1 MSGAT
6 LSTETI
12 AAAPPPPEDGAVA
25 WARRRLFSNAFDTV
39 ITLVFGALV
48 VWLAVVLV
56 DWAFIGAI
64 WNAADA
70 ELCRSA
76 NGACWAVIDARGRL
90 ILFGLYPYEEQW
102 RSALACLVIIV
113 TMILSCVPHFW
124 GLRALPTI
132 WLTGFGIFVALMY
145 GGFLG
150 LPLVTTE
157 QWGGLA
163 LTVFIFAAVFV
174 IGMPLAVALA
184 LARRSNLPVI
194 RAVAAFLIDTVRSL
208 PLLTILF
215 AAAVVVPFVVPDWA
229 QGDKLGRVVVAFA
242 LFFACYEAEIL
253 RSGLQS
259 IPGGQEEAAAALGMS
274 YSARVFDI
282 LLPQAFRASL
292 PATINQVVITFKE
305 TSIVTIIGF
314 FEVTA
319 SASAAVGRGEWG
331 AYYVEVYV
339 FVALVYFVF
348 VFGLSRYGAYLERRA
363 RLTARG

>member
-1 MSGAT
+1 MSLALTATRAEEALPPREGAM
-6 LSTETI
+6 
-12 AAAPPPPEDGAVA
+12 A
-25 WARRRLFSNAFDTV
+25 WARRRLFSGYLDTAV
-39 ITLVFGALV
+39 TLLFGALALWLV
-48 VWLAVVLV
+48 VTLA
-56 DWAFIGAI
+56 DWAFVGAI

-70 ELCRSA
+70 ERCRTA
-76 NGACWAVIDARGRL
+76 EGACWAVIDARGRL
-90 ILFGLYPYEEQW
+90 ILFGLYPYDEQW
-102 RSALACLVIIV
+102 RSALACLVIV
-113 TMILSCVPHFW
+113 ATMILSCIPRLW
-124 GLRALPTI
+124 GLRTLPAI
-132 WLTGFGIFVALMY
+132 WLTGFGVFVALMY

-157 QWGGLA
+157 QWGGLS

-184 LARRSNLPVI
+184 LARRSDLPLV
-194 RAVAAFLIDTVRSL
+194 RLVAGAIIDTVRAL

-215 AAAVVVPFVVPDWA
+215 TAAVVVPFVVPDFA
-229 QGDKLGRVVVAFA
+229 EGDKLGRVVVAFA
-242 LFFACYEAEIL
+242 LFFACYQAEII
-253 RSGLQS
+253 RAGIQS
-259 IPGGQEEAAAALGMS
+259 LPDGQEEAAAALGLGYAS
-274 YSARVFDI
+274 RVFDI
-282 LLPQAFRASL
+282 ILPQAFRASL

-363 RLTARG
+363 RLSARG

>member
-1 MSGAT
+1 MS
-6 LSTETI
+6 LSLPAET
-12 AAAPPPPEDGAVA
+12 AAGEAPPKEGGPLA
-25 WARRRLFSNAFDTV
+25 WAHRRLFASWFDTLV
-39 ITLVFGALV
+39 TLVFGALV
-48 VWLAVVLV
+48 LYVVLAVF
-56 DWAFIGAI
+56 DWAFVGAV
-64 WNAADA
+64 WEAANA
-70 ELCRSA
+70 ELCRTA
-76 NGACWAVIDARGRL
+76 DGACWAVIDARGRL

-102 RSALACLVIIV
+102 RSALACLVIIA
-113 TMILSCVPHFW
+113 TMIGSCIPRFW
-124 GLRALPTI
+124 GLRTLPAI
-132 WLTGFGIFVALMY
+132 WLGGFVLFVALMY

-157 QWGGLA
+157 QWGGLS

-174 IGMPLAVALA
+174 IGMPLAVVLA
-184 LARRSNLPVI
+184 LARRSDLPIV
-194 RAVAAFLIDTVRSL
+194 RAIAGLVIDTVRSL

-215 AAAVVVPFVVPDWA
+215 TAAVVVPFVVPDWA

-242 LFFACYEAEIL
+242 LFYAAYQAEII
-253 RSGLQS
+253 RAGIQS
-259 IPGGQEEAAAALGMS
+259 LPSGQEEAAAALGMS
-274 YSARVFDI
+274 YWSRIFDI
-282 LLPQAFRASL
+282 VLPQAFRASL

-363 RLTARG
+363 RLARHG